1 MTSGGAPA
9 QPGPAR
15 PGASA
20 RRGASAP
27 AIAALVAQG
36 ALSAAETVA
45 AALDMAEAAQ
55 AELNAFIVI
64 DRAGAEAAAAAVD
77 ERRAAGLPVG
87 PLAGVPVAVKD
98 NLATAGLPTTAA
110 SRILAGYVSPFD
122 ATVVAR
128 LKAAGA
134 VVIGK
139 TNLDEF
145 GMGSTGENSS
155 FGPTRNPHDRGRV
168 AGGSSS
174 GSAAAVGAGIVPLA
188 LGSDTG
194 GSSRLPAAFC
204 GAVGFKPTY
213 GGLSRYGLFSY
224 ASSLDQVGLLGR
236 SVEDVAAALGVMA
249 GADPRDATSFA
260 LELAGRAV
268 GSRAGSPAGAGQSG
282 GTQSGGA
289 PAGWAAAAG
298 DLTGV
303 RFGVVAELSG
313 EGFSQDALASLAVA
327 RAALEARGAEVVE
340 VSLPGVALAVACYYV
355 IAAAEASSNLAR
367 YSGMLY
373 GQRVG
378 AERDGQ
384 EPVMRATRGALF
396 GREVKRRILLGSF
409 ALSAGH
415 YDAYYG
421 RALKARQ
428 RLTREMDAALE
439 HSSALITPTAPGP
452 AYAIDE
458 KTADPLSMYVGDV
471 ATCLANLSG
480 GPAVSVPCGAAVGS
494 GLPLGVQLIG
504 RAGADAA
511 LLRLAAELEVA
522 LG

>member
-1 MTSGGAPA
+1 MTFGGTPA
-9 QPGPAR
+9 HPDQAR
-15 PGASA
+15 PGATV
-20 RRGASAP
+20 R
-27 AIAALVAQG
+27 AIAESVAQG
-36 ALSAAETVA
+36 RVSATETVA
-45 AALDMAEAAQ
+45 AALDRAEAAQ

-64 DRAGAEAAAAAVD
+64 DRAGAESAAAAID

-98 NLATAGLPTTAA
+98 NLATVGLPTTAA

-145 GMGSTGENSS
+145 GMGSTGENSA
-155 FGPTRNPHDRGRV
+155 FGPTRNPHDPGRV

-174 GSAAAVGAGIVPLA
+174 GSAAAVGAGVVPLA

-204 GAVGFKPTY
+204 GIVGFKPTY

-236 SVEDVAAALGVMA
+236 SVADVAAALGVMA
-249 GADPRDATSFA
+249 GSDPRDATSVD
-260 LELAGRAV
+260 LE
-268 GSRAGSPAGAGQSG
+268 
-282 GTQSGGA
+282 

-298 DLTGV
+298 AGPGAAPDPVAAGGDLTGA
-303 RFGVVAELSG
+303 RFGVVEELAG
-313 EGFSQDALASLAVA
+313 EGFGPDALASLAAA
-327 RAALEARGAEVVE
+327 RAALESRGAEVVE
-340 VSLPGVALAVACYYV
+340 VSLPGTALAVACYYV

-378 AERDGQ
+378 AEREGQ
-384 EPVMRATRGALF
+384 ELVMRATRGALF

-409 ALSAGH
+409 ALSAGY

-421 RALKARQ
+421 RALKVRQ
-428 RLTREMDAALE
+428 RLTREMDAALGRVD
-439 HSSALITPTAPGP
+439 ALVTPTAPGP
-452 AYAIDE
+452 AYASDE

-480 GPAVSVPCGAAVGS
+480 GPAVSVPCGTAVGAGVR

-511 LLRLAAELEVA
+511 LLRLAAALEAA
-522 LG
+522 LA

>member
-1 MTSGGAPA
+1 M
-9 QPGPAR
+9 R
-15 PGASA
+15 
-20 RRGASAP
+20 
-27 AIAALVAQG
+27 AIAESVAQG
-36 ALSAAETVA
+36 RVSATETVA
-45 AALDMAEAAQ
+45 AALDRAEAAQ

-64 DRAGAEAAAAAVD
+64 DRAGAESAAAAID

-98 NLATAGLPTTAA
+98 NLATVGLPTTAA

-145 GMGSTGENSS
+145 GMGSTGENSA
-155 FGPTRNPHDRGRV
+155 FGPTRNPHDPGRV

-174 GSAAAVGAGIVPLA
+174 GSAAAVGAGVVPLA

-204 GAVGFKPTY
+204 GIVGFKPTY

-236 SVEDVAAALGVMA
+236 SVADVAAGLGVMA
-249 GADPRDATSFA
+249 GSDPRDATSFD
-260 LELAGRAV
+260 LELAGNATV
-268 GSRAGSPAGAGQSG
+268 AGA
-282 GTQSGGA
+282 A
-289 PAGWAAAAG
+289 PDLAVADG

-303 RFGVVAELSG
+303 RFGVVEELAG
-313 EGFSQDALASLAVA
+313 EGFSPDALASLAAA
-327 RAALEARGAEVVE
+327 RAALESRGAEVVE
-340 VSLPGVALAVACYYV
+340 VSLPGTALAVACYYV

-378 AERDGQ
+378 AEREGQ
-384 EPVMRATRGALF
+384 ELVMRATRGALF

-409 ALSAGH
+409 ALSAGY

-421 RALKARQ
+421 RALKVRQ
-428 RLTREMDAALE
+428 RLTREMDAALGRVD
-439 HSSALITPTAPGP
+439 ALVTPTAPGP
-452 AYAIDE
+452 AYASDE

-480 GPAVSVPCGAAVGS
+480 GPAVSVPCGTAVGAGVR

-511 LLRLAAELEVA
+511 LLRLAAALEAA
-522 LG
+522 LA

>member
-1 MTSGGAPA
+1 M
-9 QPGPAR
+9 R
-15 PGASA
+15 
-20 RRGASAP
+20 

-36 ALSAAETVA
+36 RVSAAETVA
-45 AALDMAEAAQ
+45 AALDRAEAAQ
-55 AELNAFIVI
+55 AELNAFIVV

-77 ERRAAGLPVG
+77 ERLAVGQPVG

-98 NLATAGLPTTAA
+98 NLATTGLPTTAA

-145 GMGSTGENSS
+145 GMGSTGENSA
-155 FGPTRNPHDRGRV
+155 FGPTRNPHDPGRV

-174 GSAAAVGAGIVPLA
+174 GSAAAVGAGVVPLA

-204 GAVGFKPTY
+204 GVVGFKPTY

-236 SVEDVAAALGVMA
+236 SVADVAAGLGVMA
-249 GADPRDATSFA
+249 GSDPRDATSFD
-260 LELAGRAV
+260 LELAGNATAAGGGSGVGAAPGPAV
-268 GSRAGSPAGAGQSG
+268 AE
-282 GTQSGGA
+282 
-289 PAGWAAAAG
+289 G

-303 RFGVVAELSG
+303 RFGVVEELAG
-313 EGFSQDALASLAVA
+313 EGFSPDALASLAAA
-327 RAALEARGAEVVE
+327 RAALESRGAEVVE
-340 VSLPGVALAVACYYV
+340 VSLPGTALAVACYYV

-378 AERDGQ
+378 EERDGQ
-384 EPVMRATRGALF
+384 ELVMRATRGALF
-396 GREVKRRILLGSF
+396 GREVKRRVLLGSF
-409 ALSAGH
+409 ALSAGY

-421 RALKARQ
+421 RALKVRQ
-428 RLTREMDAALE
+428 RLTREMDAALGLVD
-439 HSSALITPTAPGP
+439 ALVTPTAPGP
-452 AYAIDE
+452 AYASDE

-480 GPAVSVPCGAAVGS
+480 GPAVSVPCGVAVGS
-494 GLPLGVQLIG
+494 GGRGLPLGVQLIG

-511 LLRLAAELEVA
+511 LLRLAAALEAA
-522 LG
+522 LA